1 MDMMKKPQWKQSSDT
16 WKGFNPMRLSQQITI
31 IRGNCPLPM
40 NAGMKFPRMRE
51 EKTTG
56 IFAFVLGVMAFVPV
70 LFSIFI

>member
-1 MDMMKKPQWKQSSDT
+1 
-16 WKGFNPMRLSQQITI
+16 MRLSQQITI
-31 IRGNCPLPM
+31 IRGNSPLPI

-70 LFSIFI
+70 LLVMFI